1 MITSYLGA
9 YSYFL
14 NDLRDTKK
22 MTQEKVD
29 YYYNLYFS
37 LKKRKDISRKRRSR
51 LMKDVEKE
59 WQFWKG
65 LQEWDK
71 EIFGGLI

>member
-1 MITSYLGA
+1 MITSYFGA
-9 YSYFL
+9 YDYFL

-22 MTQEKVD
+22 MTQEKID

-51 LMKDVEKE
+51 LMKDAEKE
-59 WQFWKG
+59 WQLWKG

-71 EIFGGLI
+71 EIFGG

>member
-1 MITSYLGA
+1 MTTSYFA
-9 YSYFL
+9 TYSYFL
-14 NDLRDTKK
+14 NDLRDGRK

-51 LMKDVEKE
+51 LMKDAEKE
-59 WQFWKG
+59 WQLWTG
-65 LQEWDK
+65 IQEWDK
-71 EIFGGLI
+71 EIFGGL

>member
-1 MITSYLGA
+1 MITSYLGV

-51 LMKDVEKE
+51 LMKEAEKE
-59 WQFWKG
+59 WQLWTG
-65 LQEWDK
+65 IQEWDK
-71 EIFGGLI
+71 EIFGGL

>member
-51 LMKDVEKE
+51 LMKDAEKE

-65 LQEWDK
+65 IQDWEK
-71 EIFGGLI
+71 GFFGDL